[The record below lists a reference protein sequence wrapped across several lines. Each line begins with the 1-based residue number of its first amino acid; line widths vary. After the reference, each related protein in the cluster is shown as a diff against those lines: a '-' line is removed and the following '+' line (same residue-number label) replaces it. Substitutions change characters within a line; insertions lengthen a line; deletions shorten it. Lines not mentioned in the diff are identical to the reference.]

1 MDTGKDNNRMSLKKG
16 AASDTE
22 KNGVQAALSFQK
34 VRKEYKDFCLGP
46 LTLSVPEGCI
56 TGLVGENGAGKTTL
70 MKAALGMLLPD
81 EGTVSCLV
89 CNPVREGKQ
98 ARKEVGVVFGE
109 LQLPGNFTARM
120 AGKFWQEIYEGF
132 DEAYFKRLQERF
144 SVPENKPVRQL
155 SAGMKAKLALAGA
168 VSHHPRLLILD
179 EPLNGLDP
187 LAKDEAVE
195 LLRELGEEEV
205 TILISSHTTADL
217 EKLADYLAFLHNG
230 KLSLFEEK
238 DGLLERYRTVQ
249 GAEEALE
256 RLRQQDIR
264 LLGMRRGAFG
274 VWALLDGTSVQNRA
288 ALENSGLLTERAS
301 LEEIVTCLMKEEKT
315 EQGRKRERRMLNEGT
330 FI

>member
-1 MDTGKDNNRMSLKKG
+1 MDEGKDKNKVIQ
-16 AASDTE
+16 E
-22 KNGVQAALSFQK
+22 KNGIQAALSFQE
-34 VRKEYKDFCLGP
+34 VRKEYGDFCLGP

-70 MKAALGMLLPD
+70 MKAALGMALPD
-81 EGTVSCLV
+81 GGTVSCLG

-132 DEAYFKRLQERF
+132 DGAYFKRIQERF
-144 SVPENKPVRQL
+144 AVPENKPVRQL

-230 KLSLFEEK
+230 KLALFDEK

-249 GAEEALE
+249 GAEETLD
-256 RLRQQDIR
+256 RLRQQNIR

-274 VWALLDGTSVQNRA
+274 AWAIFDRASVQNRA
-288 ALENSGLLTERAS
+288 VLEDPGLLTGRAS
-301 LEEIVTCLMKEEKT
+301 LEEIVTCLLKEERA
-315 EQGRKRERRMLNEGT
+315 EQRSNTERRKPDERT

>member
-1 MDTGKDNNRMSLKKG
+1 MDAGKDSNRMSL
-16 AASDTE
+16 E
-22 KNGVQAALSFQK
+22 NGTQAALSFQE
-34 VRKEYKDFCLGP
+34 VRKEYGDFCLGP

-70 MKAALGMLLPD
+70 MKAALGMVLPD
-81 EGTVSCLV
+81 EGTVSCLG

-249 GAEEALE
+249 GAEETLD
-256 RLRQQDIR
+256 RLRQQNIR

-274 VWALLDGTSVQNRA
+274 AWAIFDRTSVQNRA
-288 ALENSGLLTERAS
+288 VLAEKKYG
-301 LEEIVTCLMKEEKT
+301 EEEA
-315 EQGRKRERRMLNEGT
+315 G
-330 FI
+330 